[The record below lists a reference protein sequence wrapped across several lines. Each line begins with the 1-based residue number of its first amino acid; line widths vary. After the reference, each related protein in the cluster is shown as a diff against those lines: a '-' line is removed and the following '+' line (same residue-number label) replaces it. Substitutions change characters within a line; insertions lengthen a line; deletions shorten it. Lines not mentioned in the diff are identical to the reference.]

1 MHLGDVAS
9 GRRCNIAVVIVDLA
23 LVDDVVGVVMRKR
36 MSVVVTMAVIVTVAA
51 IVMVLQLFN
60 RTRTYR

>member
-1 MHLGDVAS
+1 
-9 GRRCNIAVVIVDLA
+9 
-23 LVDDVVGVVMRKR
+23 MRKR